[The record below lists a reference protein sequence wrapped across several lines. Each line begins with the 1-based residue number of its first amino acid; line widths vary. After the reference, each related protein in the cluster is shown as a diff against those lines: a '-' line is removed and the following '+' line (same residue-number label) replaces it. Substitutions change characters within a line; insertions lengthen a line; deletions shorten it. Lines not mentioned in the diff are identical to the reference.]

1 MPFISCIS
9 CSSLWI
15 DSSRIPEVT
24 RALQVN
30 WPWDEAYGII
40 SRLGDLCNDNVHSL
54 KDTASNANMDSVKA
68 ARRVHPVSS
77 MCRRQSMAQVFRIW
91 DCSSQER
98 VCWLLVLNSVRR
110 SSYLGNL
117 RLIYYHDGGMSHP
130 AVAERAY
137 WQCIPLRTREI
148 VTGDSR
154 PSSNRLST
162 SYICSLMPRTVRES
176 KATSDTV
183 HADTS
188 CFQTDSKN
196 NMSELCNTI

>member
-1 MPFISCIS
+1 MSSIKCCIKIILSKLKYIMNESMNESMNKLCHIMPFISCIS
-9 CSSLWI
+9 CPSLWI

-40 SRLGDLCNDNVHSL
+40 SRPGDLCNDNVHSL

-68 ARRVHPVSS
+68 ERRVHPVSS

-110 SSYLGNL
+110 SS
-117 RLIYYHDGGMSHP
+117 
-130 AVAERAY
+130 
-137 WQCIPLRTREI
+137 
-148 VTGDSR
+148 
-154 PSSNRLST
+154 
-162 SYICSLMPRTVRES
+162 
-176 KATSDTV
+176 
-183 HADTS
+183 
-188 CFQTDSKN
+188 
-196 NMSELCNTI
+196 